1 MRLAPVIESGTIE
14 IPAATPATTA
24 PTKPAATQKP
34 VAKPKEKPVTKPKEQ
49 PAPKPKKQPAVED
62 TGIDF
67 GDGFGSQNRPATNKK
82 EEPKKKKPVV
92 DLEDEYYDLEG
103 F

>member
-1 MRLAPVIESGTIE
+1 M
-14 IPAATPATTA
+14 
-24 PTKPAATQKP
+24 
-34 VAKPKEKPVTKPKEQ
+34 
-49 PAPKPKKQPAVED
+49 ED

-67 GDGFGSQNRPATNKK
+67 GDGFGAQTPAPKK
-82 EEPKKKKPVV
+82 ETKKKKPVI

>member
-1 MRLAPVIESGTIE
+1 M
-14 IPAATPATTA
+14 
-24 PTKPAATQKP
+24 
-34 VAKPKEKPVTKPKEQ
+34 
-49 PAPKPKKQPAVED
+49 ED

-67 GDGFGSQNRPATNKK
+67 GDGFGSQNSPATQKA
-82 EEPKKKKPVV
+82 EPKKKKPVI